1 VVESLGKIWLLTI
14 ENAGRLFLEQ
24 LRHAFDAGKLRFFGA
39 LERLNDAH
47 AFAEYLAPAAQAEWV
62 VYAKRPFG
70 GPAQVLNYLGRYT
83 HRVAISNNRL
93 LNLDNGNVTF
103 LWKDYKHE
111 AAKRT
116 MTLEA
121 SEFIRRFLL
130 HVLPTGFQR
139 LRSYGFLGNRYRDTK
154 LALCRRLLNI
164 PTPTAKASDPD
175 QDYRDL
181 YQRLTGTSL
190 HDCPICGRGHM
201 LCIDTF
207 PVASLPRAPPSDSS

>member
-1 VVESLGKIWLLTI
+1 LPVVVHSSMFRGKF
-14 ENAGRLFLEQ
+14 LFYLKQ
-24 LRHAFDAGKLRFFGA
+24 AFDQGKLNFFGDLKPLA
-39 LERLNDAH
+39 DPQ
-47 AFAEYLAPAAQAEWV
+47 AFGHFLRRNREIEWV

-70 GPAQVLNYLGRYT
+70 GPAQVLDYLGRYT
-83 HRVAISNNRL
+83 HRIAISNNRL

-139 LRSYGFLGNRYRDTK
+139 LRSYGF
-154 LALCRRLLNI
+154 
-164 PTPTAKASDPD
+164 
-175 QDYRDL
+175 
-181 YQRLTGTSL
+181 
-190 HDCPICGRGHM
+190 
-201 LCIDTF
+201 
-207 PVASLPRAPPSDSS
+207 

>member
-1 VVESLGKIWLLTI
+1 
-14 ENAGRLFLEQ
+14 
-24 LRHAFDAGKLRFFGA
+24 
-39 LERLNDAH
+39 
-47 AFAEYLAPAAQAEWV
+47 V

-154 LALCRRLLNI
+154 LALCRRLLGMSM
-164 PTPTAKASDPD
+164 PTDKTSDPK

-181 YQRLTGTSL
+181 YEQLTGTSL
-190 HDCPICGRGHM
+190 HDCPVCGRGHM
-201 LCIDTF
+201 LCIETF